1 MSTQKNSKIFE
12 RKAANVCYCIF
23 YNICCFC
30 RKMTKTHSLWINLSV
45 NQLTVTA
52 FELHLIQFELELI
65 Y

>member
-1 MSTQKNSKIFE
+1 
-12 RKAANVCYCIF
+12 
-23 YNICCFC
+23 
-30 RKMTKTHSLWINLSV
+30 MTKTHSLWINLSV